1 MTSIRPLAALSLL
14 ALFAGACKPPTEGAD
29 QNPRPAAFIVSGP
42 DVGQRAPGFTLAGA
56 TKEGPLAQP
65 FDLSL
70 QRGRVTVLAFYPRDF
85 TSGCTAEFQTFR
97 DRGADIFGD
106 GVVVVGISV
115 DSVQS
120 HVGFAQQIGHP
131 YPLLADTNLQI
142 AKLYG
147 SASDQGYARRTVYV
161 IDKEGKVAYRNL
173 HFGALDPKA
182 YDELQQAVA
191 RVK

>member
-1 MTSIRPLAALSLL
+1 MQSTRTLTTIAALALL
-14 ALFAGACKPPTEGAD
+14 AGACTPPTEVQDG
-29 QNPRPAAFIVSGP
+29 PRPAAYIVSGP
-42 DVGQRAPGFTLAGA
+42 DVGQRAPSFTLEGA
-56 TKEGPLAQP
+56 TKDGPLAQP
-65 FDLSL
+65 FDLTL

-97 DRGADIFGD
+97 DRGAEIFGE
-106 GVVVVGISV
+106 GVTVVGISV

-131 YPLLADTNLQI
+131 YALLADTSLRI

-173 HFGALDPKA
+173 RFGALDPKA
-182 YDELQQAVA
+182 YDELQAAVA